1 MELPTKSRKIEVMAS
16 RFYQYLGWYELILYP
31 VMLLGAALFFSG
43 KARGGSILLLAA
55 LIQAMVYMVLWYKAG
70 MGVWFRLFSF
80 GLSFGLLG
88 SVFYLLKMQSDLLFL
103 GLGFIGLGS
112 GFLLYFRNGSEQAN
126 RGILYR
132 TILMLLWVLALGL
145 LMAGIF

>member
-1 MELPTKSRKIEVMAS
+1 
-16 RFYQYLGWYELILYP
+16 
-31 VMLLGAALFFSG
+31 
-43 KARGGSILLLAA
+43 
-55 LIQAMVYMVLWYKAG
+55 
-70 MGVWFRLFSF
+70 MGVWFRLSSF

>member
-1 MELPTKSRKIEVMAS
+1 
-16 RFYQYLGWYELILYP
+16 
-31 VMLLGAALFFSG
+31 MLLGAALFFSG